1 MSTWKKLVSQF
12 TGGDKKAKKIEA
24 LVAPDEDENTIITDE
39 FRIFEMLMHVIDAKS
54 EVLLTFGNKV
64 LVYKAHFLPEKETGP
79 GAGEEPS
86 SEYIRNKQYIV
97 IGPTDPQGG
106 RTKLA
111 NGHVATFSFVYGS
124 KFNEFTASIYQA
136 IPDNLAAVGAGGMPQ
151 RPGLPPLPGM
161 PGAIGRPGAP
171 GMGLRP
177 GMAPMV
183 PLRTAKPLAPP
194 PGAPVATAEPE
205 SETPTVYKITFPE
218 KLFSK
223 PQRRA
228 AVRIKYYPEARVA
241 MSISREAGTTFA
253 AAIAD
258 VGVGGVCFY
267 LPEEEAQ
274 LSEGAEVD
282 VGFTWEEGERQ
293 VVVKGT
299 LIKMATRH
307 GKPAGQIVF
316 NVDSYEHVREIGEM
330 VAHVERSRLQMR
342 KHAVQ

>member
-39 FRIFEMLMHVIDAKS
+39 FRIIEMLMHVIDAKS

-64 LVYKAHFLPEKETGP
+64 LVYKTHFLSEKESGP
-79 GAGEEPS
+79 GASEEPS
-86 SEYIRNKQYIV
+86 SEYIRNKLYIV

-111 NGHVATFSFVYGS
+111 NGQVATFSFVYGS
-124 KFNEFTASIYQA
+124 KFNEFTASLYQDV
-136 IPDNLAAVGAGGMPQ
+136 PDNLAGIGMGGVPQ

-161 PGAIGRPGAP
+161 PGI
-171 GMGLRP
+171 GLRP

-183 PLRTAKPLAPP
+183 PLRTVKPMAPP
-194 PGAPVATAEPE
+194 PGSPAATAEPATE
-205 SETPTVYKITFPE
+205 APVAYKITFPE

-223 PQRRA
+223 PQRRS
-228 AVRIKYYPEARVA
+228 AVRIKYYTEARVV
-241 MSISREAGTTFA
+241 MNISREAGTTFT

-267 LPEEEAQ
+267 LPQEEAQ

-282 VGFTWEEGERQ
+282 IMFAWEENERQ
-293 VVVKGT
+293 VTVKGT
-299 LIKMATRH
+299 LIKMGTRH
-307 GKPAGQIVF
+307 SKPAGQIVF
-316 NVDSYEHVREIGEM
+316 NVDSYEHVREVGEM